1 DNGPLIYQLPVASST
16 GYGSQNVNGI
26 TTRKKG
32 IELSIT
38 ASPLKS
44 ATGLNWDIAFNYS
57 RYKETLKEIYG
68 NESSLV
74 INNHAYKVGDRM
86 DAIYGRGF

>member
-1 DNGPLIYQLPVASST
+1 LRFLQNRIGIDFTYFVSDNGPLIYQLPVASST
-16 GYGSQNVNGI
+16 GYSSQNVNGI

-44 ATGLNWDIAFNYS
+44 TTGLNWDIAFNYS
-57 RYKETLKEIYG
+57 RYKETLK
-68 NESSLV
+68 
-74 INNHAYKVGDRM
+74 
-86 DAIYGRGF
+86 